1 MLMQGG
7 GFFVRNGRHINLGG
21 LFILAGIVIILSLVL
36 PSQFWWFLLAG
47 LLIYFGI
54 WLNRCR

>member
-1 MLMQGG
+1 M
-7 GFFVRNGRHINLGG
+7 RNGRHFNFGG

-47 LLIYFGI
+47 LLICFGI